1 MATSSP
7 TITIQRHKGTESVFK
22 VGEAAAQLHTKLD
35 HCVLWEEDL
44 SRWAGVATT
53 TGLCSIGLAAYCV
66 AVVDPT
72 VWPVVMMQAVF
83 VALGPLWW
91 FAGWRKT
98 ERALKWS
105 LYLTMV
111 SIILAVGSALLW
123 MTIYQTVRDQ
133 VVWLWWVLLAVQLVQ
148 VLTVLCAT
156 KSLANIYDTRLVVDL
171 NVNLHRA
178 VEKQTKS
185 VRSLG
190 LDTATQLTSGATAL
204 AAAGSTTP
212 TDAARVDPA
221 TKNK

>member
-1 MATSSP
+1 MATSTP

-44 SRWAGVATT
+44 SRWSGVATM
-53 TGLCSIGLAAYCV
+53 TGLVCVVLAAYCV
-66 AVVDPT
+66 AVVDSAA
-72 VWPVVMMQAVF
+72 WPVVMMQAMF

-91 FAGWRKT
+91 FAGWKKK
-98 ERALKWS
+98 EWSLKWS
-105 LYLTMV
+105 LYLTAV
-111 SIILAVGSALLW
+111 AVILAAGAALLW
-123 MTIYQTVRDQ
+123 LAIYQTVRNQ

-148 VLTVLCAT
+148 VLTVVCAA

-171 NVNLHRA
+171 NVNLNRA
-178 VEKQTKS
+178 VEKEARL

-190 LDTATQLTSGATAL
+190 LDPAKQLTSGASAL
-204 AAAGSTTP
+204 AAAVPTTP
-212 TDAARVDPA
+212 PDAPRVDPA